1 MKRDMD
7 LVREILLTIE
17 SMETRYEHLNVPDY
31 PVDSVNHHLDL
42 LISAGIVNGEMN
54 WTFGGPAT
62 PIVESLSWEG
72 YDFLDAIRNESIW
85 SKTKDFM
92 KERDLQGIP
101 IELLKAVATDF
112 AKQQLGLGS
121 S

>member
-17 SMETRYEHLNVPDY
+17 SMETRYEHLNVPNY
-31 PVDSVNHHLDL
+31 PVDKVNHHADL

-62 PIVESLSWEG
+62 PIVESLSWAG

-85 SKTKDFM
+85 TKTKDFV
-92 KERDLQGIP
+92 KERDLQGVP
-101 IELLKAVATDF
+101 IELLKSVATEF
-112 AKQQLGLGS
+112 VKKQLGLGS

>member
-7 LVREILLTIE
+7 LVRKILLTIE
-17 SMETRYEHLNVPDY
+17 SMETRYEHISVPDF
-31 PVDSVNHHLDL
+31 PADVVNHHVDL
-42 LISAGIVNGEMN
+42 LISAGIVNGN
-54 WTFGGPAT
+54 RNLAFGRPPK
-62 PIVESLSWEG
+62 PIVEGLSWPG

-85 SKTKDFM
+85 VKTKDFV
-92 KERDLQGIP
+92 KERELQSIP
-101 IELLKAVATDF
+101 IELLKSVATEF

>member
-7 LVREILLTIE
+7 LIREILLTIE
-17 SMETRYEHLNVPDY
+17 SMEAKYEYLNVPDY
-31 PVDSVNHHLDL
+31 PVDLVNHHVDL
-42 LISAGIVNGEMN
+42 LISAGLVYANMN
-54 WTFGGPAT
+54 STFGGSAK

-72 YDFLDAIRNESIW
+72 YDLLDAIRNESIW
-85 SKTKDFM
+85 TKTEDFV

-101 IELLKAVATDF
+101 IELLKSVATEF